1 MIKISK
7 LTDYAVVTLSIM
19 AGYQDDKLSAAQIA
33 EQSSVPEPTTSKIL
47 KMLSKTDIVESIRG
61 VHGGYRLKVKP
72 GELPL
77 SRIIEAIEGPIAL
90 TACVSGSNDECA
102 MSKGCSM
109 NGRWTPVNQ
118 AVKAAFES
126 ITLKDM
132 MGTSCGFKGADHA
145 KDVVVVQSVE
155 MTMQS

>member
-19 AGYQDDKLSAAQIA
+19 AGYQDEKLSAAQIA
-33 EQSSVPEPTTSKIL
+33 EQGSVPEPTTSKIL
-47 KMLSKTDIVESIRG
+47 KMLSKTEIVESIRG
-61 VHGGYRLKVKP
+61 VHGGYRLNVVP
-72 GELPL
+72 DELPL
-77 SRIIEAIEGPIAL
+77 SSIIEAIEGPIAL
-90 TACVSGSNDECA
+90 TACVSGSHDECA

-132 MGTSCGFKGADHA
+132 MGTSCGFKSANHA
-145 KDVVVVQSVE
+145 KNVVVQSVE